1 VIRQAS
7 WMALFAAAIAST
19 PLASNAQQPSTKPDV
34 QARTLSSPNGR
45 YVFGRLGDIRQ
56 DTFMLDTQTGRL
68 WLLTTSET
76 LNGRLVLDPVLY
88 VNIDS
93 NEYTLLPKPANAAT
107 TFEKVPEPTAAERR
121 LKDLE

>member
-1 VIRQAS
+1 
-7 WMALFAAAIAST
+7 MALFAAVIAIT
-19 PLASNAQQPSTKPDV
+19 PRDSNAQQPPTNADA

-68 WLLTTSET
+68 WLLTTSKT

-88 VNIDS
+88 VNVDS
-93 NEYTLLPKPANAAT
+93 DGYTLLPKPANAAT
-107 TFEKVPEPTAAERR
+107 TFKKAPEPTAAERQLED
-121 LKDLE
+121 LK